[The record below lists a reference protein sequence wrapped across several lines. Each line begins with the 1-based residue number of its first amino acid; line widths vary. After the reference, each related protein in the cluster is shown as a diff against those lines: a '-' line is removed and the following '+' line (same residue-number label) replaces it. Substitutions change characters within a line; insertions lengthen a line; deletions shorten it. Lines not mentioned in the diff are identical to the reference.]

1 MRLQRKHEKK
11 QFEHSVV
18 TLQSAYRGSKDR
30 EKYQVIV
37 GEKRQRDFAVT
48 ALQSA
53 WRGQQDRKFASE
65 RKHRV
70 VGAAKKIQKKY
81 TSRLNLREGQVLLAS
96 LREER
101 DKRNLEALRLYQ
113 EECATLLQSFYRGT
127 QGRRR
132 HQKLMKR
139 RKRKEKKVRNTEK
152 LMRQLQRG
160 SYRRNSSASRSP
172 SRSGSRGGNKKNKA
186 RSPKRRRNSQSKR

>member
-1 MRLQRKHEKK
+1 M
-11 QFEHSVV
+11 
-18 TLQSAYRGSKDR
+18 G
-30 EKYQVIV
+30 
-37 GEKRQRDFAVT
+37 DFAVT

-53 WRGQQDRKFASE
+53 WRGQHDRKLASE
-65 RKHRV
+65 RKHIV

-81 TSRLNLREGQVLLAS
+81 TSRLNLREGRVLLAS

-152 LMRQLQRG
+152 LMRKLQRG

-172 SRSGSRGGNKKNKA
+172 SRSGSRGNRKPKA
-186 RSPKRRRNSQSKR
+186 RSPKRRRSSQSNR